1 MFIVTIVKS
10 SHTLP
15 TSEINSFKDM
25 ALTLVPTLANINP
38 TPSSLMIQYK
48 GCREYSC
55 VEDGTNNVTFEH
67 VTSTF
72 QDELNPYLKLVEIMK
87 LPPSHETVQVELGVI
102 AMEIENPPITN
113 QKDQMPKVAILDAL
127 LIVEVKLG
135 NGNEDSEHECRVVN
149 YESE

>member
-1 MFIVTIVKS
+1 M
-10 SHTLP
+10 
-15 TSEINSFKDM
+15 
-25 ALTLVPTLANINP
+25 
-38 TPSSLMIQYK
+38 
-48 GCREYSC
+48 
-55 VEDGTNNVTFEH
+55 EDGTNNVTFEH

-127 LIVEVKLG
+127 LIVEVELG